1 MSPTTSTVIS
11 TQAPL
16 ILTST
21 STVTTV
27 DTTMETG
34 LGALAAISLALFLA
48 TLLMLTKR
56 NSAPSKTTVYSGP
69 MQGSPSAQTSVGG
82 TPGPFCIH
90 CGTKLGQG
98 DSYCRICGL
107 QPS

>member
-1 MSPTTSTVIS
+1 MSLTTSTAIS

-21 STVTTV
+21 STVTTA

-48 TLLMLTKR
+48 TLFMLTKR
-56 NSAPSKTTVYSGP
+56 NSAPSKPTVYSGP
-69 MQGSPSAQTSVGG
+69 TQGTPPAQTSADG
-82 TPGPFCIH
+82 TLGAFCSH
-90 CGTKLGQG
+90 CGTRLGQG
-98 DSYCRICGL
+98 DSYCRICGSRL
-107 QPS
+107 